1 MHALPQGKL
10 PATKFIGAFSKY
22 GWERGAALDAGSYC
36 LYGLPIPH
44 AGITAVIQYAPGMW
58 MGPLGEQEDQEF
70 EAVYVLR
77 GCHDPK
83 DLGYGL
89 GWNLKNKELLPW
101 SRVPAKI
108 TSEVLATINQ
118 IAS

>member
-1 MHALPQGKL
+1 MHLAC
-10 PATKFIGAFSKY
+10 
-22 GWERGAALDAGSYC
+22 GWG
-36 LYGLPIPH
+36 
-44 AGITAVIQYAPGMW
+44 
-58 MGPLGEQEDQEF
+58 LGEQEDQEF

-89 GWNLKNKELLPW
+89 GWDLKNKELLPW